1 MVGREKRKSKQGT
14 AILSY
19 IKKGA
24 KCMSN
29 PQIDTKKW
37 YNKWWILLIIL
48 FIVAMLSN
56 AVKKDE
62 PTATQQSQSEPKQD
76 AKEESKEV
84 VKQES
89 KKTSKEEAKKA
100 PVEAE
105 AIPQKEEVKE
115 TVSTKSVDQTAFKQY
130 ASNIKGSTFVES
142 MSVKDNKGSID
153 FYGTYSEY
161 KKGNPS
167 SLIKKEE
174 YEDYFSTKDIQ
185 KILVGES
192 ARLLRQFP
200 DLNAI
205 SIVLPFDGK
214 TYSIDLDRSS
224 LNNFLGY
231 KIESLSTEDR
241 TWNDKFSDPY
251 IYDNSN
257 RQRFFDTF
265 VKIN

>member
-1 MVGREKRKSKQGT
+1 
-14 AILSY
+14 
-19 IKKGA
+19 
-24 KCMSN
+24 MSN

-37 YNKWWILLIIL
+37 YNKWWVLLIIL
-48 FIVAMLSN
+48 FIVAGLSN
-56 AVKKDE
+56 AVKKDD
-62 PTATQQSQSEPKQD
+62 PTVTKQSQSEPKQ
-76 AKEESKEV
+76 AVKEEPKEV
-84 VKQES
+84 VKHEPKQ
-89 KKTSKEEAKKA
+89 TSKEEAKEA
-100 PVEAE
+100 PVKAE
-105 AIPQKEEVKE
+105 ATPQKEEIKE
-115 TVSTKSVDQTAFKQY
+115 TMSAKPVDQSAFNQY
-130 ASNIKGSTFVES
+130 ASNITGRTFIKNI
-142 MSVKDNKGSID
+142 SVKDNKGSIN
-153 FYGTYSEY
+153 FYGTYSDY

-174 YEDYFSTKDIQ
+174 YEDYFSTKEIQ

-251 IYDNSN
+251 IYDKTN
-257 RQRFFDTF
+257 RQKFFDTF

>member
-1 MVGREKRKSKQGT
+1 
-14 AILSY
+14 
-19 IKKGA
+19 
-24 KCMSN
+24 MSS

-37 YNKWWILLIIL
+37 YNKWWVLLIIF
-48 FIVAMLSN
+48 FIVAGLAA

-62 PTATQQSQSEPKQD
+62 PTATQQSQSVSKQD

-84 VKQES
+84 VKQEP
-89 KKTSKEEAKKA
+89 KETSKEETEEA
-100 PVEAE
+100 PVKAE
-105 AIPQKEEVKE
+105 AIPQTEKVKE
-115 TVSTKSVDQTAFKQY
+115 TVSTKSVDQVTFKQY
-130 ASNIKGSTFVES
+130 ASNITGRTFIKNIFI
-142 MSVKDNKGSID
+142 KDNKGSID
-153 FYGTYSEY
+153 FYGTYSDY

-174 YEDYFSTKDIQ
+174 YEDYFSTKEIQ

-205 SIVLPFDGK
+205 SIVLPFDGR
-214 TYSIDLDRSS
+214 TYSINLDRSS

-241 TWNDKFSDPY
+241 SWNDQFSDPY
-251 IYDNSN
+251 IYDKSN
-257 RQRFFDTF
+257 RDRKS
-265 VKIN
+265 VV

>member
-1 MVGREKRKSKQGT
+1 MN
-14 AILSY
+14 
-19 IKKGA
+19 
-24 KCMSN
+24 N

-37 YNKWWILLIIL
+37 YNKWWVLLIIL
-48 FIVAMLSN
+48 FIVAGLSN

-62 PTATQQSQSEPKQD
+62 PTATQLSQSEP
-76 AKEESKEV
+76 KEESKEV
-84 VKQES
+84 VKQEP
-89 KKTSKEEAKKA
+89 KKA
-100 PVEAE
+100 SNEETKAAPVKAE
-105 AIPQKEEVKE
+105 ATPQKEEIKE
-115 TVSTKSVDQTAFKQY
+115 TMSAKPVDQAAFKEY

-142 MSVKDNKGSID
+142 ISVKDNKGSID

-251 IYDNSN
+251 IYDKTN
-257 RQRFFDTF
+257 RQKFFDTF

>member
-1 MVGREKRKSKQGT
+1 
-14 AILSY
+14 
-19 IKKGA
+19 
-24 KCMSN
+24 MSS

-37 YNKWWILLIIL
+37 YNKWWVLLIIF
-48 FIVAMLSN
+48 FIVAGLSA

-62 PTATQQSQSEPKQD
+62 PTATQQSQSEPQQD

-84 VKQES
+84 VKQEP
-89 KKTSKEEAKKA
+89 KKTPKEEAKEA
-100 PVEAE
+100 PVKAE
-105 AIPQKEEVKE
+105 AIPQNEKVKE
-115 TVSTKSVDQTAFKQY
+115 TVSTKSVDQATFKQY
-130 ASNIKGSTFVES
+130 ASNITGRTFIKNI
-142 MSVKDNKGSID
+142 SVKDNKGSID
-153 FYGTYSEY
+153 FYGTYSNY
-161 KKGNPS
+161 KKENPS

-174 YEDYFSTKDIQ
+174 YEDYFSTKEIQ

-241 TWNDKFSDPY
+241 SWNDKFSDPY
-251 IYDNSN
+251 IYDKSN
-257 RQRFFDTF
+257 RQKFFDTF